1 MSSATTTSPPKPS
14 SRATSPGPQAQQT
27 INAALGRL
35 SFDSEKSSGLGSP
48 PPPAYTDST
57 TTHVP
62 PSHPQVNGNGLLNG
76 DAHGHGAVDGDGSSG
91 SGEAN
96 GDADGE
102 RGGEGEGEV
111 VDPIE
116 KLQQELERTR
126 QEREEFASQYRNLLA
141 RLNTM
146 RSTLGNKLKQDA
158 VRLIFAN
165 FSTSASIPLSYHSCC
180 LLLATHLRNFF
191 LWSRYVGVVW
201 CGLLWCVWDM
211 VVSCRKNSTEENKP
225 SNP

>member
-1 MSSATTTSPPKPS
+1 MSSATTSPAKPP
-14 SRATSPGPQAQQT
+14 SRATSPGTQAQQT

-35 SFDSEKSSGLGSP
+35 SFESEKSSGLGSP

-57 TTHVP
+57 P
-62 PSHPQVNGNGLLNG
+62 HPLLNGNGLVNG
-76 DAHGHGAVDGDGSSG
+76 DAHGHGDASAVDG
-91 SGEAN
+91 GE
-96 GDADGE
+96 
-102 RGGEGEGEV
+102 GGEGEGEGEVEGEEVLV

-158 VRLIFAN
+158 VRLI
-165 FSTSASIPLSYHSCC
+165 SMTSLHPY
-180 LLLATHLRNFF
+180 LLLC
-191 LWSRYVGVVW
+191 SRCFTIPNSCAKILNLFISFDTMFCYGVVW
-201 CGLLWCVWDM
+201 FIGGISL
-211 VVSCRKNSTEENKP
+211 VSCRKNSTEENKP
-225 SNP
+225 FNP

>member
-1 MSSATTTSPPKPS
+1 MSSATTSPTKPP
-14 SRATSPGPQAQQT
+14 SRATSPGTQAQQT

-35 SFDSEKSSGLGSP
+35 SFESEKSSGLGSP

-57 TTHVP
+57 T
-62 PSHPQVNGNGLLNG
+62 HPRLNGNGLVNG
-76 DAHGHGAVDGDGSSG
+76 DAHGDGSAVDGRD
-91 SGEAN
+91 
-96 GDADGE
+96 
-102 RGGEGEGEV
+102 GGEGSNEGEVDGEEVVV

-158 VRLIFAN
+158 VRIISMTSLHPYLLSCSRCFA
-165 FSTSASIPLSYHSCC
+165 IPDS
-180 LLLATHLRNFF
+180 RIEF
-191 LWSRYVGVVW
+191 LNLFVPSMPCFVVVRLGMVW
-201 CGLLWCVWDM
+201 CGL